1 MARAAWVARLARLA
15 LALAALLE
23 PAARARAQGL
33 PASPC
38 PAIYSYEVDSS
49 GQTVGLIR
57 LLTPPRYAEVR
68 LMARLSSP
76 VAVQRHEVGELF
88 VKGGRDAAMEATRSV
103 LASRRHV
110 LEYQLRFPPGK
121 PVPAL
126 LALAV
131 NEDDVCQARATPF
144 NTRST
149 ITLQSFLNTGV
160 NDAPQVR
167 GQDFG
172 AVMGGS
178 GGGGGGI
185 FVGGGPSGGGGGL
198 QGGLFEPEP
207 FDPQPQ
213 PPPPPRPPQPRPT
226 PRPAAR
232 PTTRPP
238 PMLPPPD
245 PEPIEPEPWL
255 DPVTTRR
262 PQPPSLPSPP
272 PAQGEG
278 DEQLLDPT
286 NCGTASLPNAL
297 VVFGFEAE
305 KGQWPWQ
312 TAIFR
317 NNDTVSSSVTL
328 NFQCGGTLVS
338 RKHVVTAAHCV
349 VVVKERKKIQLI
361 SNNDL
366 LISLGKYN
374 IRSWAEAEQQ
384 FKEVQKI
391 TIHPEYDPEILRND
405 LAIIHLSTTVVINK
419 FVKPICLW
427 DRNPDLSPVV
437 GEVGTVGG
445 WGRDETGSLSDK
457 LRIARMPIVSQETC
471 LRSDNHFYIKYTSEN
486 TFCAG
491 FRNGTTV
498 CNGDSGGGLNIK
510 LANPEQGNQRTW
522 YLRGVVS
529 LSMLEVGDQTCDSHN
544 YVVFTDVAKYMS
556 WVFQQ
561 LN

>member
-1 MARAAWVARLARLA
+1 MGGEDDQKECFVDLLYVNVKKPVIFNPPGRMARATWVARLARLA

-23 PAARARAQGL
+23 PAALARAQGL

-38 PAIYSYEVDSS
+38 PAIYSYE
-49 GQTVGLIR
+49 TVGLIR

-68 LMARLSSP
+68 LVARLSSP
-76 VAVQRHEVGELF
+76 VAVQRNEVGELF

-121 PVPAL
+121 PVPTL
-126 LALAV
+126 LALA
-131 NEDDVCQARATPF
+131 
-144 NTRST
+144 
-149 ITLQSFLNTGV
+149 SFLNTGV

-185 FVGGGPSGGGGGL
+185 FVGGGPIGGGGGL

-226 PRPAAR
+226 PHPAAR

-262 PQPPSLPSPP
+262 PQPPSRPSPP
-272 PAQGEG
+272 PAQGEV
-278 DEQLLDPT
+278 DPT

-328 NFQCGGTLVS
+328 NFQCG
-338 RKHVVTAAHCV
+338 AAHCV

-498 CNGDSGGGLNIK
+498 CNGDSGGGLNIR